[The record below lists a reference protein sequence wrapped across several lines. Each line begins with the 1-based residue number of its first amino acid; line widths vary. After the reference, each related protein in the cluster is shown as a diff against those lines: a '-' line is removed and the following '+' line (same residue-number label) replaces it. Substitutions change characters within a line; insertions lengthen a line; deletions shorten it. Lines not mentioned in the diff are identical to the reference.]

1 VFCPECKAEYLE
13 GIIVCPD
20 CQAYLVAVLPDHT
33 NDPPI
38 EFEDIL
44 ATYNQGD
51 IALVKSLLD
60 DVEIEY
66 HFKTEFFA
74 QVDPLIQPAVLSV
87 RKDQA
92 ELARQMLSGLNLTFL
107 GVSNRTE

>member
-1 VFCPECKAEYLE
+1 MFCPECKAEYLV
-13 GIIVCPD
+13 GITECPD
-20 CQAYLVAVLPDHT
+20 CQATLVAVLPDHT

-60 DVEIEY
+60 DAEIEY

-74 QVDPLIQPAVLSV
+74 QVDPLIQPAVLEV

-92 ELARQMLSGLNLTFL
+92 ELTRELLRGLKLTFI